1 MERFYPVCSEML
13 GRDNVRQRL
22 GARDSQDVRLFRS
35 DISALF
41 GVAPSSRLGVVR
53 RCGSLSFVHRTVC
66 PPLVFLSS
74 FLPPSPCPVAIQLQS
89 SYLGPSPGSLFQHCV
104 TLGKFL
110 DLSVSRFLCGMMI
123 VVATLEGGW

>member
-41 GVAPSSRLGVVR
+41 GVAPQPAGSGAPLQVPKLRTRDGVPSSCLP
-53 RCGSLSFVHRTVC
+53 FQ
-66 PPLVFLSS
+66 
-74 FLPPSPCPVAIQLQS
+74 LPPSLPTPCGRPTPVQLPWS
-89 SYLGPSPGSLFQHCV
+89 KSWLSLSTLCDLGQ
-104 TLGKFL
+104 
-110 DLSVSRFLCGMMI
+110 VS
-123 VVATLEGGW
+123 